1 GDGTVLTNS
10 ATATATDLIGNPFS
24 ASDSVTTTIHA
35 PVLTLSKTAT
45 STVNAGEAITYR
57 LTYENTGSGSA
68 SSVTITDTLP
78 AGVYYST
85 ALDQGS
91 GPQPTTVAKNANG
104 TTTLTWSIGTL
115 AGTSG
120 AQTVEYTA
128 RPGLLFVGAD
138 SVQNSVQ
145 VTFTNANGCTYTPVT
160 ASGTTGITE
169 VTPSADPEGEG
180 FWKTHPERQTSEI
193 LAMIQATDQ
202 RFDGADGSTPDGQLS
217 VTETVL
223 VLSGGGTQA
232 DQLKAQLLA
241 TYFNLADRRINAS
254 TAIASKLTVR
264 LGLDTVREA
273 ALYGQETLGLPLNR
287 TNAGRY
293 SNAIGVLDQINRNR
307 SEVY

>member
-1 GDGTVLTNS
+1 MT
-10 ATATATDLIGNPFS
+10 
-24 ASDSVTTTIHA
+24 
-35 PVLTLSKTAT
+35 
-45 STVNAGEAITYR
+45 
-57 LTYENTGSGSA
+57 
-68 SSVTITDTLP
+68 
-78 AGVYYST
+78 
-85 ALDQGS
+85 
-91 GPQPTTVAKNANG
+91 KNANG
-104 TTTLTWSIGTL
+104 TTALTWSIGTL

-128 RPGLLFVGAD
+128 RPGLLFVGGD

-180 FWKTHPERQTSEI
+180 FWKTHPERQTGEI

-202 RFDGADGSTPDGQLS
+202 RFDGTDGSTPDGQLS

-264 LGLDTVREA
+264 LGLDNVREA
-273 ALYGQETLGLPLNR
+273 ALYGQGTLGLPLNR